1 MSSNMPSPRPASGTD
16 MAAITRAPLFAEP
29 EYRVEGPH
37 KVTGQANYAADAK
50 QPGMLWAAYVRSPH
64 PHALIRS
71 IDTAAARALPGVHAV
86 LTAADLPP
94 SARFGRRLQDYPVL
108 CRDRVRFIGDRVAS
122 VAAETRELAEAAA
135 ALVNVEY
142 EELPAILRPEDA
154 LADGAPILHPE
165 ADQYTFLAERGPR
178 RQFPHANIQGYDL
191 VTHGTDDERERAFR
205 TAYRVFEHSF
215 RTPRLHQGYIEPHAC
230 LVWID
235 DDGTVRIVSTNKSPF
250 HLREQLASTVKLE
263 EHHVVVHSEYIGGD
277 FGGKGLSFDEY
288 TCYFLARATGRP
300 VKAVMTYVDELGAA
314 NPRHASHIRLRT
326 AVDEQGHFLAHES
339 TALIDGGAYAAG
351 KVIPSLI
358 VPAHMTLAAYHAP
371 LARLELTCVYTNL
384 VPCGH
389 NRAPGDLQASFAGES
404 HVDMIARELGIDPL
418 ELRLRNAVRDGLPN
432 PAGHAFHE
440 PRSVEV
446 LEMLRREAHWDEPL
460 PSGRGRGVAFG
471 QRHVGTGRTTVVTR
485 LLPDGR
491 IQVLTGSPEQGTGTY
506 TVIQRV
512 AAKSLSVDPAHI
524 VVTHVD
530 TPDAEPD
537 AGVGGSRAANVY
549 GNATFES
556 VTALKARLEDLAAE
570 ILGWP
575 AGHVRIDADAFRDA
589 SGQSVSFLDVTRR
602 IAQGA
607 PVETSGSYA
616 SPQHAEISSENFCAY
631 AVEVELDH
639 ETGAVRVCDAVFVA
653 DVGTIF
659 NPVAH
664 EGQLQGGF
672 MYGLG
677 SALTEELLIQDG
689 RVTTLTLG
697 EYKLPAVGDAPPLR
711 VVLLPA
717 QDGPGALGGKSAGEL
732 TNTTVPPAIAN
743 AVAAAGARVAELPIT
758 AERVLAELAR
768 LA

>member
-1 MSSNMPSPRPASGTD
+1 
-16 MAAITRAPLFAEP
+16 
-29 EYRVEGPH
+29 
-37 KVTGQANYAADAK
+37 
-50 QPGMLWAAYVRSPH
+50 MLCH
-64 PHALIRS
+64 
-71 IDTAAARALPGVHAV
+71 
-86 LTAADLPP
+86 
-94 SARFGRRLQDYPVL
+94 
-108 CRDRVRFIGDRVAS
+108 DRVRFIGDRVAA

-142 EELPAILRPEDA
+142 EELPAVLRPEDA
-154 LADGAPILHPE
+154 LADDAPILHPD

-178 RQFPHANIQGYDL
+178 RQFHHPNIQGYDL
-191 VTHGTDDERERAFR
+191 VTQGTDDERERAFLN
-205 TAYRVFEHSF
+205 AYRVVEHTF

-250 HLREQLASTVKLE
+250 HLRDQLASTVHVA
-263 EHHVVVHSEYIGGD
+263 EHQVVVHSEYIGGD

-288 TCYFLARATGRP
+288 ACYFLAKATHRP

-314 NPRHASHIRLRT
+314 NPRHASQVRLRT
-326 AVDEQGHFLAHES
+326 AVDAQGHFLAHEC

-351 KVIPSLI
+351 KVVPSLI
-358 VPAHMTLAAYHAP
+358 VPAHMTLTAYHVP

-418 ELRLRNAVRDGLPN
+418 ELRLRNAVRDGVPN
-432 PAGHAFHE
+432 PAGHAFHQ
-440 PRSVEV
+440 PRAVDV
-446 LEMLRREAHWDEPL
+446 LETLRREAHWDRPL
-460 PSGRGRGVAFG
+460 PPGRGRGVAFG
-471 QRHVGTGRTTVVTR
+471 QRHVGSGRTAVVTR

-491 IQVLTGSPEQGTGTY
+491 VQVLTGSPEQGTGTY

-512 AAKSLSVDPAHI
+512 AAQSLSIDPAHI

-530 TPDAEPD
+530 TSDAEPD

-549 GNATFES
+549 GNATFDS
-556 VTALKARLEDLAAE
+556 ATALKGRLEELASE

-575 AGHVRIDADAFRDA
+575 AGEARLDADAFCD
-589 SGQSVSFLDVTRR
+589 SGGQSASFVDVARR

-607 PVETSGSYA
+607 PVETNGSYA
-616 SPQHAEISSENFCAY
+616 SPPHAEVSSENFCAY
-631 AVEVELDH
+631 AIELELDR
-639 ETGAVRVCDAVFVA
+639 ETGGVRLCDVLFVA

-664 EGQLQGGF
+664 EGQLHGGF
-672 MYGLG
+672 VYGLG
-677 SALTEELLIQDG
+677 SALTEELQIQDG

-697 EYKLPAVGDAPPLR
+697 EYKLPRGLPTTPAPR
-711 VVLLPA
+711 R
-717 QDGPGALGGKSAGEL
+717 
-732 TNTTVPPAIAN
+732 
-743 AVAAAGARVAELPIT
+743 AVAATVRSGRAGRQVSGRAHQYDGSSSDRERRRRCRRPHYGAANHRRTRSRRTRTPGDFFVERFVRSLIARVERLMQTSRTRVCRSSRNDPSQT
-758 AERVLAELAR
+758 ADRFPDRYESSPAHHY
-768 LA
+768 